1 MIFGAKMIKKVYRY
15 KVQFYDVDS
24 LNVVWHGNYVKFLEA
39 ARCQFLDELG
49 FNYTKM
55 KDEGFAYPVA
65 KMEFKFINPLFFNDE
80 FEVEVELLEIESFLK
95 FSYLI
100 KKGTLKIC
108 KATTSQACVEIATRQ
123 TCYEAP
129 VILKELLKGKI

>member
-1 MIFGAKMIKKVYRY
+1 MIKKVYKNR
-15 KVQFYDVDS
+15 VEFYDVDS

-39 ARCQFLDELG
+39 ARCQFLDEIG

-55 KDEGFAYPVA
+55 KDMGFAYPVV

-129 VILKELLKGKI
+129 IFLKKLFGDKI